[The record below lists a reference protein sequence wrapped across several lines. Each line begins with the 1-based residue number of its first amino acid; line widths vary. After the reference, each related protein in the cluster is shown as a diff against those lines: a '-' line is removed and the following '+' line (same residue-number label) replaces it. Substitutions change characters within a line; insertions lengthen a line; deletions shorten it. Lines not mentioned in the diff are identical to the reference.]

1 MNGLTSR
8 QAWTHEHIAR
18 CTCGSWQVIT
28 HVELVRRAE
37 GFTPA
42 PCPHIH
48 TQAMEA
54 S

>member
-18 CTCGSWQVIT
+18 CSCGSWMVVTDRQLHALNNDIHPT
-28 HVELVRRAE
+28 
-37 GFTPA
+37 
-42 PCPHIH
+42 CPHI
-48 TQAMEA
+48 TPAAMEA